1 MMSRTHDRTKYD
13 VSVDHAPPAG
23 STRSGL
29 GPPHGRYKT
38 TQTSRR
44 RRCQADRLF
53 LLHQGVHDV
62 THQLHAESRKF
73 NRRLIQRK
81 GPSDGSRACRC
92 PRLPWP
98 YSRAPAGACARSCAW
113 LSMLS
118 SSLALVISGRRPL
131 RFEAMR
137 ACPPHMPE
145 ATSISCLLD
154 VVDTGVAAFMPRRSS
169 DSKRFDQVRLR
180 V

>member
-1 MMSRTHDRTKYD
+1 MPLPRGPPGAVLDPRMGDIKRPRHLGEGVAKPTAFFSCIKGCMMSRIN
-13 VSVDHAPPAG
+13 
-23 STRSGL
+23 
-29 GPPHGRYKT
+29 
-38 TQTSRR
+38 
-44 RRCQADRLF
+44 F
-53 LLHQGVHDV
+53 
-62 THQLHAESRKF
+62 HAESRKF